1 MPKSTACFVLISRGY
16 CHLCDEMREALALLV
31 DGFTIDLKIVDVDAN
46 TDLLAKY
53 DELVP
58 VLLDAQGLELC
69 HYHLDSVKVLEY
81 LGRFG

>member
-1 MPKSTACFVLISRGY
+1 MQESTACFVLISRGY
-16 CHLCDEMREALALLV
+16 CHLCDEMREALAVLV
-31 DGFTIDLKIVDVDAN
+31 DGYTTDIKIVDIDADP
-46 TDLLAKY
+46 DLLAQY

-58 VLLDAQGLELC
+58 VLLDAQGVQLC

>member
-1 MPKSTACFVLISRGY
+1 
-16 CHLCDEMREALALLV
+16 MREALALLV
-31 DGFTIDLKIVDVDAN
+31 DGFTIDLKIVDVDAD